1 MSNSLGLHEVQLASL
16 LCSPLPL
23 GVCSNSC
30 PLLFNRWCYLTI
42 SSSVDPF
49 SSFLQSF
56 PASRSFPRSWLFASG
71 GQSIGA
77 KVLEKEMATQPS
89 ILAWRTP
96 WTPWKGITMSLSCDW
111 NQGECVDIQKPT
123 TTQMSALKTIVG
135 QLSVESNKNQW

>member
-1 MSNSLGLHEVQLASL
+1 MSNSLGPHEVQLASL

-23 GVCSNSC
+23 GVSSNSC

-111 NQGECVDIQKPT
+111 NQGERVDIQKPT
-123 TTQMSALKTIVG
+123 TTQMSALKMIVG